1 MNRKIGLLLSAMGA
15 LGVSAS
21 PLFRDAPRVICSDCE
36 GTDKTGCRCEHKI
49 VAAKA
54 KAQVK
59 RDRKNA
65 ARLTEVQRGTLLA
78 VGA

>member
-1 MNRKIGLLLSAMGA
+1 MNRKIGLLLSAMGV

-21 PLFRDAPRVICSDCE
+21 PLFEDAPRIICSNCE
-36 GTDKTGCRCEHKI
+36 GTDKTGCRCEPTI

-54 KAQVK
+54 KAQAK
-59 RDRKNA
+59 CDRKNA
-65 ARLTEVQRGTLLA
+65 ARLAEVRRGTLLA